1 MLDKLLERLK
11 SGSDIRGIA
20 MRTDGA
26 SVLELTNDVISKI
39 LFAFVEWLTEKNDLK
54 RSSLTIAIGHDPRI
68 SADRIKNVCINTL
81 RGIGVNVCDCSLC
94 STPAMYLATS
104 VLSCSAAIEITASHH
119 PKNRNGLKFFTV
131 DGGITSVELE
141 DILNRVQNYVSDVP
155 DRKGHVRSINLMQYY
170 CEKLKE
176 LICSGVT
183 NAPNKH
189 QPLEGVKIVVDAGNG
204 AGGFFVNEVLN
215 SLGAD
220 THGSAYLEPDG
231 EFPNHIPN
239 PEDPQA
245 LESIINLTKASNADL
260 GIIFDTDVDR
270 VAFVSKSGS
279 PISGEKLIALASSMV
294 LENAPDAIVV
304 TDSVTSDNLKEFI
317 RKRGGMQFRYKRGYN
332 NVIAMAKKIN
342 AKGENCPLAIESSG
356 HAAFKENNFID
367 DGAYLAA
374 KVIIELV
381 NLKQVGK
388 TLDDVIKNLVTAKEK
403 VTVRI
408 PINSEDVFEY
418 TEKVLDS
425 IKSRTHFNRHM
436 KIDET
441 NIEGVRVNIPEK
453 SCKGWFII
461 RKSVHDPEL
470 VLHAESEISGGLK
483 DVLELVK
490 SSLQSFGELDLSGF

>member
-11 SGSDIRGIA
+11 SGSDIRGVA

-26 SVLELTNDVISKI
+26 STLELTNDVVSKI
-39 LFAFVEWLTEKNDLK
+39 LYAFVEWLTEKSDLE
-54 RSSLTIAIGHDPRI
+54 RSALTIAIGHDPRI
-68 SADRIKNVCINTL
+68 SADRIKNVCINAL
-81 RGIGVNVCDCSLC
+81 RGIGVNVYDCALC

-119 PKNRNGLKFFTV
+119 PKNRNGLKFFTA
-131 DGGITSVELE
+131 DGGITSIELE
-141 DILNRVQNYVSDVP
+141 DILNKAQNQTAVIP
-155 DRKGHVRSINLMQYY
+155 DRKGHVRSINLMKYY

-183 NAPNKH
+183 NVPNKH
-189 QPLEGVKIVVDAGNG
+189 QPLDGIKIVVDAGNG
-204 AGGFFVNEVLN
+204 AGGFFVEKVLN

-220 THGSAYLEPDG
+220 TRGSAYLEPDG
-231 EFPNHIPN
+231 EFPNHTPN

-294 LENAPDAIVV
+294 LENAPDSIIV

-317 RKRGGMQFRYKRGYN
+317 KKCGGMQFRYKRGYN

-356 HAAFKENNFID
+356 HAAFKENDFID

-374 KVIIELV
+374 KVIIQLV
-381 NLKQVGK
+381 NLKRAGK
-388 TLDDVIKNLVTAKEK
+388 TLDDVVKSLVIAKEK
-403 VTVRI
+403 ATIRI
-408 PINSEDVFEY
+408 PINSEDAFEY
-418 TEKVLDS
+418 SEQVLDS
-425 IKSRTHFNRHM
+425 IKNRTHSNRHM

-470 VLHAESEISGGLK
+470 VLHAESEVSGGLK
-483 DVLELVK
+483 DILELVK
-490 SSLQSFGELDLSGF
+490 SSLQSFSELDLSGF